1 LPDLSAESQEKLIL
15 AKEGR
20 VGLWSRVAGDVLDIA
35 TVLSLAKSDGADR
48 DGFPQGADRARGAAR
63 ERAAG

>member
-1 LPDLSAESQEKLIL
+1 LIL

-35 TVLSLAKSDGADR
+35 TVLSLA
-48 DGFPQGADRARGAAR
+48 RAPATCTSRGNNVRIGSASL
-63 ERAAG
+63 

>member
-20 VGLWSRVAGDVLDIA
+20 VGLCRVAGDVLDIA
-35 TVLSLAKSDGADR
+35 TVLSLA
-48 DGFPQGADRARGAAR
+48 RAPVTCT
-63 ERAAG
+63 

>member
-1 LPDLSAESQEKLIL
+1 VPSLPDLSAESQEKLIL

-35 TVLSLAKSDGADR
+35 TVLSLA
-48 DGFPQGADRARGAAR
+48 RAPVTCTSRGNNVRIESASL
-63 ERAAG
+63 